1 MPVYEYKCSE
11 CGHIEQPFFAID
23 DPEKDEWDNGER
35 FHLHQHDDMSPYA
48 GSAGVM
54 RRVFS
59 FSSPADPIGDGYFDN
74 SAGKWITNRR
84 QLDDH
89 NKAQS
94 EAHTART
101 GVETNFVSHDIR
113 DAATWLKPDP
123 SE

>member
-1 MPVYEYKCSE
+1 MCD
-11 CGHIEQPFFAID
+11 HREQHFFTID
-23 DPEKDEWDNGER
+23 DPEKERWDDGK
-35 FHLHQHDDMSPYA
+35 FYHSADDHFIA
-48 GSAGVM
+48 F